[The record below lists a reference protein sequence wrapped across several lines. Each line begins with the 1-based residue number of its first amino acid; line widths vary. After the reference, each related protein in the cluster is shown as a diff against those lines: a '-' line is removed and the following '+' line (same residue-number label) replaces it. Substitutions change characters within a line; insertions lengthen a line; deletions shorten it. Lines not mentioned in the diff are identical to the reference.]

1 MKVTTL
7 EFGYSRI
14 FDVEICRSQM
24 LVFLKEKETNLA
36 LTSAVT
42 QNGKLAGHNIS
53 GFQLY
58 TFRNRVALPFNASFV
73 QDLLDKIDDL
83 PRPIIQNLEQEEQTT
98 QSVQRAY
105 ELRRK
110 REDYQQAST
119 RLKHLDNKADP
130 FGIVLTYGAKLPSN
144 EMGMRRYE
152 TQVICVG

>member
-7 EFGYSRI
+7 EFSYSRI

-58 TFRNRVALPFNASFV
+58 TFRNR
-73 QDLLDKIDDL
+73 
-83 PRPIIQNLEQEEQTT
+83 
-98 QSVQRAY
+98 
-105 ELRRK
+105 
-110 REDYQQAST
+110 
-119 RLKHLDNKADP
+119 
-130 FGIVLTYGAKLPSN
+130 
-144 EMGMRRYE
+144 
-152 TQVICVG
+152 